1 MTVAVLLLASCFT
14 LEEAARPFDTL
25 PVCQCDAPAKTM
37 TPKESLQPFNV
48 LVGSWKG
55 SGTPEGTK
63 EERIA
68 GAWEETVS
76 WEWKFKD
83 QDAWLAVT
91 FAKGKYFT
99 KGELRYTPD

>member
-1 MTVAVLLLASCFT
+1 MTVAVLLLAVCVSF
-14 LEEAARPFDTL
+14 EGGARPFGTL
-25 PVCQCDAPAKTM
+25 APCLCDAPKTL
-37 TPKESLQPFNV
+37 TPKEVLQPFNV

-83 QDAWLAVT
+83 QDAWLVVT

-99 KGELRYTPD
+99 KG